1 MNWWHNTKCKIDE
14 IMLKQTK
21 KAATLQ
27 IKSQLK
33 NGISVLNIPKR
44 SKVKKACSLRTKIL
58 SLNFNS

>member
-1 MNWWHNTKCKIDE
+1 
-14 IMLKQTK
+14 MLKQTK